1 MKKSLQIS
9 SQLVKQGQR
18 PEVNT
23 EIKSRHQWLKNVK
36 ISIVATKTKKLQL
49 HLLEV
54 SILLQYKFGCA
65 QISIPKTVYRW

>member
-9 SQLVKQGQR
+9 SHLVKQGQL

-23 EIKSRHQWLKNVK
+23 EIKSTHQWLKNVK
-36 ISIVATKTKKLQL
+36 ISIIATKTKKLQL

-54 SILLQYKFGCA
+54 SILLQYEFGCA